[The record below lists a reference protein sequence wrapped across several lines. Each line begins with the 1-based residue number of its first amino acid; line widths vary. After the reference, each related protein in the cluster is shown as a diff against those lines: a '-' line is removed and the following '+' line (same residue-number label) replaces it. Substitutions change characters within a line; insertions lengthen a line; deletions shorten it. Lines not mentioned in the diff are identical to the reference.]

1 MRWWAKSRFT
11 TMSWSH
17 SMHTLP
23 NHTRAGKLQYKK
35 DHVWKAWKT
44 PWRADFRRCRNKS
57 SDEISLTRH
66 RSSSRGGWGSVQ
78 LDDLAFSTLAVPR
91 RAPPTSRPA
100 HAPRMQATTQLRRAH
115 YPVLTCSIVFVS
127 GVYRR
132 ILRPTHLT
140 KKCRSLSSCMMVH
153 TPRGEKASIL
163 SSVRKAFCY
172 IRIWRKTRTA
182 CVFSCRLRGYAFRRR
197 CPFGRDPEM
206 LAG

>member
-140 KKCRSLSSCMMVH
+140 KKNAV
-153 TPRGEKASIL
+153 
-163 SSVRKAFCY
+163 
-172 IRIWRKTRTA
+172 
-182 CVFSCRLRGYAFRRR
+182 AFRAVYDGSYTSWREGIDSQ
-197 CPFGRDPEM
+197 FGEESFLLYKN
-206 LAG
+206 LA